1 MPARILQISSYPP
14 PRAGWGVRVEH
25 VRRRLESEGHICDV
39 LNMGRNR
46 RVKSPD
52 YVDVQG
58 MRDYLAKVRR
68 FAGQGYLIH
77 AHYNGDSPK
86 GLLLTVLAE
95 TIARGSGKPAVVTF
109 HAGPLQ
115 KYFPQER
122 SRSMAPGYRLSF
134 ALAKAI
140 VCNSDPVK
148 ARITGFGVPPEKI
161 TPIPAFSVQYLQ
173 FDRVPLGDRIE
184 RFLAGRDPVVSSYVF
199 FRPEFFIPA
208 LIDAVKR
215 LVPRHPR
222 LGLAI
227 MGSDEGSGEIA
238 AQISRLG
245 LGEHVLLCGDLPHDQ
260 FLSLMTRSRMYV
272 RTPSKDGVCSSVLEA
287 LSLGVPVVASENGTR
302 PASVITFTPDDAAD
316 LAAKIDHVLA
326 HEDEVRRALV
336 RPAIRDTVADEVRL
350 LLDHA

>member
-25 VRRRLESEGHICDV
+25 VRRRLESEGHTCDV

-58 MRDYLAKVRR
+58 FADYVAKVRR
-68 FAGQGYLIH
+68 FCREGYLVH

-95 TIARGSGKPAVVTF
+95 AIAQASGKRAVVTF

-122 SRSMAPGYRLSF
+122 SGKMAPGYKLSF

-140 VCNSDPVK
+140 VCNSEPVK
-148 ARITGFGVPPEKI
+148 TRIAGYGVPPDKI

-173 FDRVPLGDRIE
+173 FERTPLGDRIE
-184 RFLAGRDPVVSSYVF
+184 QFLASRDPLLSSYVF

-208 LIDAVKR
+208 MIDAVKL
-215 LVPRHPR
+215 LVARHPR

-227 MGSDEGSGEIA
+227 MGSDEGSAEVA
-238 AQISRLG
+238 AQIARLG
-245 LGEHVLLCGDLPHDQ
+245 LESNVLLCGDLPHDQ
-260 FLSLMTRSRMYV
+260 FLSLMTRTRMYV

-287 LSLGVPVVASENGTR
+287 LSLGLPVVASENGTR
-302 PASVITFTPDDAAD
+302 PASVVTFTPDNAAD
-316 LAAKIDHVLA
+316 MAAKIEHVLA
-326 HEDEVRRALV
+326 NEDAVRRAV
-336 RPAIRDTVADEVRL
+336 VKPIIRDTVADEVAL
-350 LLDHA
+350 LLAHA